1 MDEEIKVAILGQK
14 LEDLKHIVIK
24 IDAAIEKLSEVNT
37 NVIKM
42 LAVHDEKID
51 NQQKVD
57 DLIIKMIEDIK
68 SENDKEHKRTLERV
82 EVIENKAE
90 DFSKVKWMTIG
101 IGVFGA
107 LTATAVSTLA
117 SGWLT
122 PSEMGFKMEHRY
134 VPIPENTQNGSRR

>member
-68 SENDKEHKRTLERV
+68 FENDKEHKRTLERV